1 MRYVYPYYYSEFACI
16 GKECRDTCCAGWDVD
31 VDDETAQMYKNIP
44 LPIGERLR
52 DRLRGTEGTYH
63 FALEKNKRCPFLN
76 DANLCDL
83 IATLGEGGL
92 CVTCT
97 EYPRFYADTPVYEQ
111 VDLTLSCPEAARI
124 FFRDTMP
131 IRYITEDVDELDQ
144 EDDGEFGEDPFGQE
158 GYTEDDEEFYKE
170 VEETQMDP
178 QDEAR
183 LLQFLQRRTQAF
195 SVIQDRTKRLEDRWN
210 EAVLLLRDFE
220 SEKKVQ
226 GQDGIIWSLT
236 TTREDVLILQ
246 NIRKM
251 EVVNP
256 KWSRFM
262 ERIQKYL
269 PQVQEKMEELL
280 QKRSR
285 YMEQELERL
294 LTYFLFRYAIDIYYH
309 KNPDKTLLFIQRCF
323 RIVLLL
329 LGEKFLDA
337 DAEIDDFMEQEVLMR
352 ALLEE
357 RVQIFSRQIEHSD
370 ENVNELMQ
378 DVE

>member
-1 MRYVYPYYYSEFACI
+1 
-16 GKECRDTCCAGWDVD
+16 
-31 VDDETAQMYKNIP
+31 
-44 LPIGERLR
+44 
-52 DRLRGTEGTYH
+52 
-63 FALEKNKRCPFLN
+63 
-76 DANLCDL
+76 
-83 IATLGEGGL
+83 
-92 CVTCT
+92 
-97 EYPRFYADTPVYEQ
+97 
-111 VDLTLSCPEAARI
+111 
-124 FFRDTMP
+124 
-131 IRYITEDVDELDQ
+131 
-144 EDDGEFGEDPFGQE
+144 
-158 GYTEDDEEFYKE
+158 
-170 VEETQMDP
+170 
-178 QDEAR
+178 
-183 LLQFLQRRTQAF
+183 
-195 SVIQDRTKRLEDRWN
+195 
-210 EAVLLLRDFE
+210 
-220 SEKKVQ
+220 
-226 GQDGIIWSLT
+226 
-236 TTREDVLILQ
+236 
-246 NIRKM
+246 
-251 EVVNP
+251 
-256 KWSRFM
+256 M